1 MGLESLTEL
10 TERCQPIELLVTDVD
25 GVMTD
30 GKIVLADPGIETKY
44 FHVRDG
50 LAFSLWH
57 RAGKQSAILS
67 GRKTPAVSLRAADLK
82 IAHVLQGHEHKE
94 APLRTLITQLGL
106 SPRQVCYVGD
116 DLPDLPS
123 MRAVGLAACP
133 FDAVAEVKEAAHL
146 ITEAHGGNGTIRE
159 IVEVILKSQGKWP
172 SLLSAYVGNTAL
184 NTGSKP
190 PPIVE

>member
-1 MGLESLTEL
+1 MGLESQAEL
-10 TERCQPIELLVTDVD
+10 SERCQPIELLVTDVD

-30 GKIVLADPGIETKY
+30 GKIVLDDRGVESKH

-67 GRKTPAVSLRAADLK
+67 GRKAPAVSLRAADLK
-82 IAHVLQGHEHKE
+82 IAHVFQGHEHKE

-116 DLPDLPS
+116 DLPDLPPL
-123 MRAVGLAACP
+123 RAVGLAVCP
-133 FDAVAEVKEAAHL
+133 ADAVAEVKQAAHL
-146 ITEAHGGNGTIRE
+146 ITKAHGGNGTIRE

-172 SLLSAYVGNTAL
+172 NHLSADGGATAV
-184 NTGSKP
+184 NNCGGP
-190 PPIVE
+190 PRIVE